1 MFPLKASKKEDD
13 SGDGFQHPEGA
24 STHPE
29 DHGDKKRRYR
39 LPTPIQLFL
48 KRPRQKAKAAS
59 GQVTSKCMIHGWHK
73 HVFAHSKHPTFCMKS
88 APTPYVQR
96 KLVKRHHSAP
106 STQQKKPLRQL
117 PFQEKLCNHL
127 LLQSHFPSRATTEK
141 QLCPL
146 IQVWCGGRKRREGE
160 GGQWMAFSMISLSS
174 PGLEGMEAERKEEG
188 GL

>member
-29 DHGDKKRRYR
+29 DHSDKKRRYR

-106 STQQKKPLRQL
+106 STQQKSPSVS
-117 PFQEKLCNHL
+117 F
-127 LLQSHFPSRATTEK
+127 HFKRNYAIISCYRATF
-141 QLCPL
+141 PL
-146 IQVWCGGRKRREGE
+146 GPLLK
-160 GGQWMAFSMISLSS
+160 SS
-174 PGLEGMEAERKEEG
+174 SVH
-188 GL
+188 